1 MSKLAENI
9 RNYRKEL
16 GFTQEELAERL
27 GITLGT
33 ISKWE
38 RGSSEPDIDYIMDL
52 AEIFRVSVDV
62 LIGFSMRG
70 NDPDIEID
78 RIEGLVKERKIVE
91 ATEEYEKAL
100 LKFPNNFK
108 IVFHAASAYE
118 RVGLF
123 NDNKEVLDRA
133 IELYKHSIE
142 LISQN
147 NDESINEI
155 VIKNQIA
162 DCYSHKDDYDR
173 ALKEYKK
180 NNINGM
186 NNFMIGSLYVHHTKE
201 QKEGFKYLMD
211 AFFDQTAK
219 NITVLAAFINYY
231 NNKGEIDKCLWTS
244 QFAIDYLN
252 SLKLDKNKRSYL
264 DKIIS
269 VHYMILGMAYE
280 ALNDLPKAKEY
291 MKTAFD
297 IAADFDEHPCH
308 STENM
313 VFSDDIETSNIYD
326 DVGASA
332 MEGLERIVLDK
343 TQVSESFKNL
353 FYEELNNYEKAN
365 KKSKKRN
372 MGGN

>member
-1 MSKLAENI
+1 MSRLAENI

-70 NDPDIEID
+70 NDPDMEIERID
-78 RIEGLVKERKIVE
+78 GLVKERKIIE
-91 ATEEYEKAL
+91 ATEEFEKAL

-108 IVFHAASAYE
+108 IVYNAAGAYE

-123 NDNKEVLDRA
+123 YDKKESIDRA

-147 NDESINEI
+147 SDESINEM
-155 VIKNQIA
+155 VIRNELA
-162 DCYSHKDDYDR
+162 GCYAHKDDYEK

-186 NNFMIGSLYVHHTKE
+186 NNFLIGSLYVHHTKE

-211 AFFDQTAK
+211 AFFDQVAK
-219 NITVLAAFINYY
+219 NITVLGAFINYY
-231 NNKGEIDKCLWTS
+231 KNKGELDKCILTS
-244 QFAIDYLN
+244 IFAIDYLN
-252 SLKLDKNKRSYL
+252 SLKIDKNKRSYL

-269 VHYMILGMAYE
+269 VHYLILGMAYE
-280 ALNDLPKAKEY
+280 ATNDITKAKENL
-291 MKTAFD
+291 KIAFD
-297 IAADFDEHPCH
+297 IAWDFDAHPCH

-313 VFSDDIETSNIYD
+313 VFSDDVEEGNIYD

-332 MEGLERIVLDK
+332 KEGLERIVNDK
-343 TQVSESFKNL
+343 AQVSESFIKF

-365 KKSKKRN
+365 KKPKKRHL
-372 MGGN
+372 GGD